1 MQEEKD
7 MIMNGFK
14 SAGVTEAIKSAQEIV
29 SKVENPFRE

>member
-7 MIMNGFK
+7 MIMNDYGFN

-29 SKVENPFRE
+29 SKV